1 MSQLLVLV
9 VRVLVHRTRSFQV
22 SRLTGRRRGVL
33 LELLAPVH
41 HHLPLSLRSQLLNHD
56 GELHVNL
63 KSLRRPLVA
72 DRHIVRRPIG
82 YTQSALPL
90 LANVVHTVHHGE
102 GVVAANVVGRGV
114 DSLQTSISIC
124 FSKPSPQSGKEHSER
139 GQAERK
145 GTQR

>member
-9 VRVLVHRTRSFQV
+9 VRVLVHRTRSLQV

-33 LELLAPVH
+33 LELLTPAH
-41 HHLPLSLRSQLLNHD
+41 HHPNSPLRSQLLNHD

-72 DRHIVRRPIG
+72 DRHIVRRPICH
-82 YTQSALPL
+82 TQSAPSL
-90 LANVVHTVHHGE
+90 LANVIHTVHHGE

-114 DSLQTSISIC
+114 DSLQGSIPLRLHL
-124 FSKPSPQSGKEHSER
+124 PSPQSGKEHSER

>member
-1 MSQLLVLV
+1 M
-9 VRVLVHRTRSFQV
+9 R
-22 SRLTGRRRGVL
+22 
-33 LELLAPVH
+33 
-41 HHLPLSLRSQLLNHD
+41 
-56 GELHVNL
+56 
-63 KSLRRPLVA
+63 RRPLVA

-82 YTQSALPL
+82 YMQSALPL

>member
-33 LELLAPVH
+33 LELLTPV
-41 HHLPLSLRSQLLNHD
+41 
-56 GELHVNL
+56 
-63 KSLRRPLVA
+63 RRPLIA

-102 GVVAANVVGRGV
+102 RVVAANVVGRGV
-114 DSLQTSISIC
+114 DSLQTSIS
-124 FSKPSPQSGKEHSER
+124 
-139 GQAERK
+139 
-145 GTQR
+145 

>member
-9 VRVLVHRTRSFQV
+9 VRVLVHRTRSLQV

-33 LELLAPVH
+33 LELLT
-41 HHLPLSLRSQLLNHD
+41 SLRSLLLNHD
-56 GELHVNL
+56 GEVLVNL

-114 DSLQTSISIC
+114 DSLQTSIS
-124 FSKPSPQSGKEHSER
+124 
-139 GQAERK
+139 
-145 GTQR
+145 